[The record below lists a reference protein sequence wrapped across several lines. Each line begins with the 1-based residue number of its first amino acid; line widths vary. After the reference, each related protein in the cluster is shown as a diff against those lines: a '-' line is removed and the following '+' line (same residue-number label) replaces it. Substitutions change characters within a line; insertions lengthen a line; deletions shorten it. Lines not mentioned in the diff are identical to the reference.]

1 MMIIGLSIYVP
12 NVDINRL
19 LGVPLCLFPA
29 ASKILYQMQAII
41 YRMDKQQ
48 DPTI

>member
-1 MMIIGLSIYVP
+1 MIIGLSIYVP

-19 LGVPLCLFPA
+19 LVVPLCLFPA
-29 ASKILYQMQAII
+29 ASKILYKMQAII
-41 YRMDKQQ
+41 YRMDKLQ